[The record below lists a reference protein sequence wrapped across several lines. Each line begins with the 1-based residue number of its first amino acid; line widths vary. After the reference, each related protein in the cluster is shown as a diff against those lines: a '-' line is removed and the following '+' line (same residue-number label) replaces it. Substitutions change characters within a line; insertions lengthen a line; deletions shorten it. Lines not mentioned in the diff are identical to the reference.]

1 MRYAAIIEYDGSQF
15 NGWQIQPHA
24 PSVQA
29 VVEAALSHVA
39 DEPIRVH
46 TAGRT
51 DTGVHALG
59 QVSHFDS
66 DKVRSNYGWLRGA
79 NTKLPNCA
87 AIKWISP
94 VEDDF
99 HARFSAQ
106 SRAYRYILNTR
117 NIPLGILADYVS
129 RYPLELDIEAMRSAL
144 QVLLGTP
151 DFSAYRASGC
161 QSKDPVK
168 TMYRIEINQRD
179 DWIWLDICGN
189 GFLQHMVRN
198 IIGVLLKIGAGE
210 REISW
215 AEKVLESKDRTQA
228 GTTAKPNG
236 LYFVEAQYDQRF
248 AIPEQIA
255 PPKFW

>member
-1 MRYAAIIEYDGSQF
+1 MRYAAIVEYDGSQF

-24 PSVQA
+24 PSVQGA
-29 VVEAALSHVA
+29 VEAALAHVA

-51 DTGVHALG
+51 DTGVHAVG
-59 QVSHFDS
+59 QVIHFDS
-66 DKVRSNYGWLRGA
+66 DKMRSNYGWLRGA
-79 NTKLPNCA
+79 NTRLSDCA
-87 AIKWISP
+87 AIKWIKP
-94 VEDDF
+94 VDDDF

-117 NIPLGILADYVS
+117 KIPLGILANYVS
-129 RYPLELDIEAMRSAL
+129 RYPLELDIQAMRAAL
-144 QVLLGTP
+144 QALMGTH

-168 TMYRIEINQRD
+168 TMYRIEINQHD
-179 DWIWLDICGN
+179 NWIWLDICGN

-210 REISW
+210 REICW
-215 AEKVLESKDRTQA
+215 AEEVLKSKDRTQA
-228 GTTAKPNG
+228 GVTAKPNG
-236 LYFVEAQYDQRF
+236 LYFVEAKYDSRF
-248 AIPEQIA
+248 ALLEHIT